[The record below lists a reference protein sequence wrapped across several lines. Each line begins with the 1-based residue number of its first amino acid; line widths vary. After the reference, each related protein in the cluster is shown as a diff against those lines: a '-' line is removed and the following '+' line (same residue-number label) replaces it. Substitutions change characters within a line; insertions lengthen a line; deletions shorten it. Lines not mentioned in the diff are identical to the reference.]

1 MRNKKMTES
10 SRKKFLEPILND
22 VVKHEKVLKLACLW
36 ALTFAN
42 RRACTQLMLLQPFAR
57 DCIVEMLGGDRDE
70 LAKFELVVENI
81 ERLAQITAAGG
92 GPSIRPSLLDTR
104 RSSNH

>member
-1 MRNKKMTES
+1 MTELNQ
-10 SRKKFLEPILND
+10 KKFSEPIHND

-42 RRACTQLMLLQPFAR
+42 RRAGTRLMPLQPFAR
-57 DCIVEMLGGDRDE
+57 DCIAEMLGGDRDE
-70 LAKFELVVENI
+70 LARFELAVENI

-92 GPSIRPSLLDTR
+92 APSNRPTVFDTR
-104 RSSNH
+104 RGSLP

>member
-1 MRNKKMTES
+1 MTES
-10 SRKKFLEPILND
+10 NQKEFSGPVLDD

-42 RRACTQLMLLQPFAR
+42 RRACARLMLLQPFAR
-57 DCIVEMLGGDRDE
+57 GCIVEMLDGDRDE
-70 LAKFELVVENI
+70 LAKFELAVENI

-92 GPSIRPSLLDTR
+92 VPSIRPSLLDTR

>member
-1 MRNKKMTES
+1 MTELNQ
-10 SRKKFLEPILND
+10 KKLSDPILND

-42 RRACTQLMLLQPFAR
+42 RRACTRRMLLPPFAR
-57 DCIVEMLGGDRDE
+57 DCIVEMLGCDLDGLARFE
-70 LAKFELVVENI
+70 LAVENI

-92 GPSIRPSLLDTR
+92 SPSNRHTAFDTR
-104 RSSNH
+104 RSSNR